1 MQTGQSWE
9 FGKITNATY
18 FVLDNKVEKMLIGI
32 VIAMQVPQTPGASK
46 SQTKIVF
53 DVGGFHLTPSMTVVL
68 VCGPCLT
75 FV

>member
-1 MQTGQSWE
+1 MQIGQSLE
-9 FGKITNATY
+9 FGKLTNATY
-18 FVLDNKVEKMLIGI
+18 FVLNNKVEKMLVGI
-32 VIAMQVPQTPGASK
+32 IIAMQVPQTPGASK
-46 SQTKIVF
+46 SQTKIVL